1 MMMYSCPYIQK
12 SKFSFNCGVRPL
24 LASWCLLS
32 VVNRVFFSVWF
43 TGWIEE
49 IFRYHAVR
57 I

>member
-12 SKFSFNCGVRPL
+12 SKFSFDCGVRPL